1 MRGALTMASSV
12 GDMHTGMS
20 EPQPPITPRARPVA
34 DLPLDAL
41 VARDEEMARRWAMT
55 LLIGR
60 PLDRMSEVPLEQL
73 AWEGPELC
81 AQAIRALA
89 SDLELDRLT
98 GAVTPS
104 GRGASAP
111 ARRLAVIAGVHDVGE
126 VVVAVEAL
134 RRVLW
139 ETMLEELRP
148 GQLGWASPILDS
160 SPARQLADLADRLAC
175 VCASLVAVAVVSV
188 STERDAMARGDAAI
202 LSARESAP
210 RDRDRD
216 RAARERDPVPDSGGE
231 TVIVDERS
239 RVPVSEGQV
248 AFARSRTAPKG
259 ALADARPLSWD
270 ESPPVPPRARDGEI
284 EIRDERREQGAAA
297 WTRSIGHQLERF
309 ERDGLPFAALLVE
322 LVDIERMSR
331 HEPGTLTLLAA
342 TIEQAL
348 VGELQTQPGPVGAGS
363 GAVTQERPGRY
374 WVLAPET
381 DRMATERLAE
391 RLARAAHVA
400 MRRRGSSLE
409 VAIGTAVCP
418 DDGRE
423 AAALAAHAD
432 VGLYAARSAARAAA
446 GRPAA
451 SVDEPV

>member
-1 MRGALTMASSV
+1 MRDALKMASSL
-12 GDMHTGMS
+12 GDIHTYMS

-41 VARDEEMARRWAMT
+41 VARDEELARRWAMT

-60 PLDRMSEVPLEQL
+60 PLNRMSEVPLEQL

-98 GAVTPS
+98 GAVAPS

-111 ARRLAVIAGVHDVGE
+111 ARRLAAIAGVHEVGE
-126 VVVAVEAL
+126 VVVAIEAL

-139 ETMLEELRP
+139 ETLLEELRP

-160 SPARQLADLADRLAC
+160 SPVRQLADLADRLAC

-188 STERDAMARGDAAI
+188 STERDAVAGSDAAI
-202 LSARESAP
+202 LSARENAP
-210 RDRDRD
+210 RDRD
-216 RAARERDPVPDSGGE
+216 RAARERDRVLDSGGE
-231 TVIVDERS
+231 AVIVDERS
-239 RVPVSEGQV
+239 RAPVSEGQV
-248 AFARSRTAPKG
+248 AFARPRTAPEG
-259 ALADARPLSWD
+259 ALADERPLSWD
-270 ESPPVPPRARDGEI
+270 ESPPLPPRARAGEI

-297 WTRSIGHQLERF
+297 WTRSIGRQLERF

-322 LVDIERMSR
+322 LVDVERMSR
-331 HEPGTLTLLAA
+331 HEPGTLTLVAA

-348 VGELQTQPGPVGAGS
+348 VGELQAQPGPVGAGS

-374 WVLAPET
+374 WVLVPET
-381 DRMATERLAE
+381 DRLATERLAE

>member
-12 GDMHTGMS
+12 GDIHTYVS

-41 VARDEEMARRWAMT
+41 VARDEELARRWAMT

-60 PLDRMSEVPLEQL
+60 PLGRMSAVPLEQL
-73 AWEGPELC
+73 AQEGPELC

-89 SDLELDRLT
+89 SDLELDRLI
-98 GAVTPS
+98 GAVAPS
-104 GRGASAP
+104 GRGVSAP
-111 ARRLAVIAGVHDVGE
+111 ARRLAAIAGVHEVGA

-160 SPARQLADLADRLAC
+160 SPVRQLADLADRLAC
-175 VCASLVAVAVVSV
+175 VCASLVAVAV
-188 STERDAMARGDAAI
+188 STERDATAGSDAATV
-202 LSARESAP
+202 SEMP
-210 RDRDRD
+210 RDRDRAV
-216 RAARERDPVPDSGGE
+216 AAHERDPDSGGQAA
-231 TVIVDERS
+231 IVDEHS
-239 RVPVSEGQV
+239 QAPVSKGQV
-248 AFARSRTAPKG
+248 AFARSRTVPEG
-259 ALADARPLSWD
+259 ALVDERPLSWD
-270 ESPPVPPRARDGEI
+270 ESPPVPLRARAGEI
-284 EIRDERREQGAAA
+284 EIRDERCEQGAAA
-297 WTRSIGHQLERF
+297 WTRSIGRQLERF

-322 LVDIERMSR
+322 LVDIERISR
-331 HEPGTLTLLAA
+331 HEPGTLSLLAA

-348 VGELQTQPGPVGAGS
+348 GGEMQAQPGPIAAKS

-374 WVLAPET
+374 WVLVPET

-409 VAIGTAVCP
+409 VAVGTAVCP

>member
-1 MRGALTMASSV
+1 MRDALKMASSL
-12 GDMHTGMS
+12 GDIHTYMS

-41 VARDEEMARRWAMT
+41 VARDEELARRWAMT

-60 PLDRMSEVPLEQL
+60 PLNRMSEVPLEQL

-98 GAVTPS
+98 GAVAPS

-111 ARRLAVIAGVHDVGE
+111 ARRLAAIAGVHEVGE
-126 VVVAVEAL
+126 VVVAIEAL

-139 ETMLEELRP
+139 ETLLEELRP

-160 SPARQLADLADRLAC
+160 SPVRQLADLADRLAC

-188 STERDAMARGDAAI
+188 STERDAVAGSDAAI
-202 LSARESAP
+202 LSARENAP
-210 RDRDRD
+210 RDRD
-216 RAARERDPVPDSGGE
+216 RAARERDRVLDSGGE
-231 TVIVDERS
+231 AVIVDERS
-239 RVPVSEGQV
+239 RAPVSEGQV
-248 AFARSRTAPKG
+248 AFARPRTAPEG
-259 ALADARPLSWD
+259 ALADERPLSWD
-270 ESPPVPPRARDGEI
+270 ESPPLPPRARAGEI

-297 WTRSIGHQLERF
+297 WTRSIGRQLERF

-322 LVDIERMSR
+322 LVDVERMSR
-331 HEPGTLTLLAA
+331 HEPGTLTLVAA

-348 VGELQTQPGPVGAGS
+348 VGELQAQPGPVGAGS

-374 WVLAPET
+374 WVLVPET
-381 DRMATERLAE
+381 DRLATE

>member
-1 MRGALTMASSV
+1 MRGALTMASSL
-12 GDMHTGMS
+12 GDIHTYMS

-41 VARDEEMARRWAMT
+41 VARDEELARRWAMT

-60 PLDRMSEVPLEQL
+60 PLDRMSAVPLEQL
-73 AWEGPELC
+73 AQEGPELC

-98 GAVTPS
+98 GAVAPS

-111 ARRLAVIAGVHDVGE
+111 ARRLAVIAGVHEVGE

-139 ETMLEELRP
+139 ETILEELQP
-148 GQLGWASPILDS
+148 SQLGWAFPILDS

-175 VCASLVAVAVVSV
+175 VCASLVAVAV
-188 STERDAMARGDAAI
+188 STERDATAGREAAI
-202 LSARESAP
+202 VSVSETAP
-210 RDRDRD
+210 RDRDRV
-216 RAARERDPVPDSGGE
+216 AAAHERDPVPDSGGE
-231 TVIVDERS
+231 AVIVDERS
-239 RVPVSEGQV
+239 RAPVSEGQV
-248 AFARSRTAPKG
+248 AFARSRMVTEG
-259 ALADARPLSWD
+259 ALAEERPLSWD
-270 ESPPVPPRARDGEI
+270 ESPPVPLRARAGGI

-297 WTRSIGHQLERF
+297 WTRSIGRQLEHF
-309 ERDGLPFAALLVE
+309 ARDGLPFATLLVE

-331 HEPGTLTLLAA
+331 HEPGTLSLLAA

-348 VGELQTQPGPVGAGS
+348 VGEMQAQPGPIGAES

-374 WVLAPET
+374 WVLVPET
-381 DRMATERLAE
+381 DRLATERLAE
-391 RLARAAHVA
+391 RVARAARVA
-400 MRRRGSSLE
+400 MRQRGSSLE
-409 VAIGTAVCP
+409 VAVGTAVCP

>member
-12 GDMHTGMS
+12 GDIHTYMS

-41 VARDEEMARRWAMT
+41 VARDEELARRWAMT

-60 PLDRMSEVPLEQL
+60 PLDRMSAVPLEQL
-73 AWEGPELC
+73 AREGPELC
-81 AQAIRALA
+81 AQAIRALV

-98 GAVTPS
+98 GVVAPS

-111 ARRLAVIAGVHDVGE
+111 ARRLAAIAGVHEVGE

-175 VCASLVAVAVVSV
+175 VCASLVAVAV
-188 STERDAMARGDAAI
+188 STERDATSDREAAI
-202 LSARESAP
+202 VSVSETAT
-210 RDRDRD
+210 RDRD
-216 RAARERDPVPDSGGE
+216 RAAAAHERDPVPDSGGE
-231 TVIVDERS
+231 PVIVDERS
-239 RVPVSEGQV
+239 RAPVSEGRV
-248 AFARSRTAPKG
+248 AFARSRTVTEG
-259 ALADARPLSWD
+259 ALADERPLSWD
-270 ESPPVPPRARDGEI
+270 ESPPVPLHARAGEI
-284 EIRDERREQGAAA
+284 DIRDERREQGAAA
-297 WTRSIGHQLERF
+297 WTSSIGRQLERF

-322 LVDIERMSR
+322 LVDIERISR
-331 HEPGTLTLLAA
+331 HEPGTLSLLAA

-348 VGELQTQPGPVGAGS
+348 VGETQAQPGPFAAES

-374 WVLAPET
+374 WVLVPET
-381 DRMATERLAE
+381 DRLATERLAE
-391 RLARAAHVA
+391 RLARAARVA

-409 VAIGTAVCP
+409 VAVGTAVCP

-423 AAALAAHAD
+423 AAALAAYAD

-451 SVDEPV
+451 SGDEPV

>member
-1 MRGALTMASSV
+1 MRDALTLASSV
-12 GDMHTGMS
+12 GDIHTYMS

-41 VARDEEMARRWAMT
+41 VARDEELARRWAMT

-73 AWEGPELC
+73 AREGPELC

-98 GAVTPS
+98 GAVAPS

-111 ARRLAVIAGVHDVGE
+111 SRRLAVIAGVHDVGE

-188 STERDAMARGDAAI
+188 STERDVTAGGDAAI
-202 LSARESAP
+202 LSAHESAP
-210 RDRDRD
+210 RD
-216 RAARERDPVPDSGGE
+216 RAARERDPVPDSSGE
-231 TVIVDERS
+231 AVIVDERS
-239 RVPVSEGQV
+239 RAPVSEGQV
-248 AFARSRTAPKG
+248 AFARSRTAPEG
-259 ALADARPLSWD
+259 ALADERPLSWD
-270 ESPPVPPRARDGEI
+270 ESPPVPLRARAGEI
-284 EIRDERREQGAAA
+284 EIRDERHEQGAAA
-297 WTRSIGHQLERF
+297 WTRSIGRQLERF

-342 TIEQAL
+342 TIEQTL
-348 VGELQTQPGPVGAGS
+348 VGELQAQPAPIAATS
-363 GAVTQERPGRY
+363 GVVTQERPGRY

-446 GRPAA
+446 CRPAA

>member
-1 MRGALTMASSV
+1 
-12 GDMHTGMS
+12 MS

-41 VARDEEMARRWAMT
+41 VARDEELARRWAMT

-60 PLDRMSEVPLEQL
+60 PLNRMSEVPLEQL

-98 GAVTPS
+98 GAVAPS

-111 ARRLAVIAGVHDVGE
+111 ARRLAAIAGVHEVGE
-126 VVVAVEAL
+126 VVVAIEAL

-139 ETMLEELRP
+139 ETLLEELLP

-160 SPARQLADLADRLAC
+160 SPVRQLADLADRLAC

-188 STERDAMARGDAAI
+188 STERDAVAGSDAAI
-202 LSARESAP
+202 LSARENAP
-210 RDRDRD
+210 RDRD
-216 RAARERDPVPDSGGE
+216 RAARERDRVLDSGGE
-231 TVIVDERS
+231 AVIVDERS
-239 RVPVSEGQV
+239 RAPVSEGQV
-248 AFARSRTAPKG
+248 AFARPRTAPEG
-259 ALADARPLSWD
+259 ALADERPLSWD
-270 ESPPVPPRARDGEI
+270 ESPPLPPRARAGEI

-297 WTRSIGHQLERF
+297 WTRSIGRQLERF

-322 LVDIERMSR
+322 LVDVERMSR
-331 HEPGTLTLLAA
+331 HEPGTLTLVAA

-348 VGELQTQPGPVGAGS
+348 VGELQAQPGPVGAGS

-374 WVLAPET
+374 WVLVPET
-381 DRMATERLAE
+381 DRLATERLAE

>member
-1 MRGALTMASSV
+1 MRDALTMASSV
-12 GDMHTGMS
+12 GDIHTYMS

-41 VARDEEMARRWAMT
+41 VARDEELARRWAMT

-73 AWEGPELC
+73 AREGPELC
-81 AQAIRALA
+81 AQAIRALE

-98 GAVTPS
+98 GAVAPS

-111 ARRLAVIAGVHDVGE
+111 ARRLAVIAGVHGVGE

-175 VCASLVAVAVVSV
+175 VCASLVAVAVVTV
-188 STERDAMARGDAAI
+188 STGRDTTVGGDAAI
-202 LSARESAP
+202 LRARESAP
-210 RDRDRD
+210 GA
-216 RAARERDPVPDSGGE
+216 RAQRERDPVPESGGE
-231 TVIVDERS
+231 AVIVDERS
-239 RVPVSEGQV
+239 RAPVSEGQV
-248 AFARSRTAPKG
+248 AFARSRTAPEG
-259 ALADARPLSWD
+259 AVTDERPLSWD
-270 ESPPVPPRARDGEI
+270 ESPPLPPRARAGEI
-284 EIRDERREQGAAA
+284 EIRDERHEQGAAA
-297 WTRSIGHQLERF
+297 WTRSIGRQLERF
-309 ERDGLPFAALLVE
+309 EHDGLPFAALLVE

-331 HEPGTLTLLAA
+331 HEQGTLTLLAA

-348 VGELQTQPGPVGAGS
+348 VGELQAQPAPIAAAS

-374 WVLAPET
+374 WVLVPET
-381 DRMATERLAE
+381 DRMATEHLAE

-432 VGLYAARSAARAAA
+432 VGLYAARSAARAPA

>member
-1 MRGALTMASSV
+1 
-12 GDMHTGMS
+12 MS
-20 EPQPPITPRARPVA
+20 ESQPPITPRARPVA

-41 VARDEEMARRWAMT
+41 VARDEELARRWAMT

-60 PLDRMSEVPLEQL
+60 PLDRMSEVPLERL
-73 AWEGPELC
+73 AGEGPELC

-89 SDLELDRLT
+89 SDLELHRLI
-98 GAVTPS
+98 GAGAPS

-111 ARRLAVIAGVHDVGE
+111 ARRLPVIVGVHEVGD

-188 STERDAMARGDAAI
+188 SSERDATPGRGAAI
-202 LSARESAP
+202 VSETAP
-210 RDRDRD
+210 RDRTAAAHDR
-216 RAARERDPVPDSGGE
+216 EPDSGGE
-231 TVIVDERS
+231 AVIVDERS
-239 RVPVSEGQV
+239 RAPVSEGEV
-248 AFARSRTAPKG
+248 AFAPSRTVPEG
-259 ALADARPLSWD
+259 AVADERPLSWD
-270 ESPPVPPRARDGEI
+270 ESPPMPPRARAGEI

-297 WTRSIGHQLERF
+297 WTRSIGRQLERF
-309 ERDGLPFAALLVE
+309 QHDGRPFAALLVE

-331 HEPGTLTLLAA
+331 HEPGTLSLLAA

-348 VGELQTQPGPVGAGS
+348 VGEMQAQPGPTAARS

-374 WVLAPET
+374 WVLVPET
-381 DRMATERLAE
+381 DRMETERLAE

-400 MRRRGSSLE
+400 MRRRGFSLE
-409 VAIGTAVCP
+409 VAVGTAVCP

-446 GRPAA
+446 GRPPA
-451 SVDEPV
+451 SVDEPA